1 MPTTCFS
8 NGAGV
13 WRVWVALVLTE
24 VLRNVVTGQLCHDV
38 WDVAKG
44 TQVLQT
50 FMSSTCQEIRS
61 RSFRGNAIH
70 FNYYLFRHTRQA
82 KYCVL
87 CCGERKGNTIV
98 PALRGLKFSLWK
110 QAQTAQIPFP
120 LRAGCICA
128 IGDMLKYS
136 TWNGVDGGLHQA
148 DRMGGLL
155 DKLELEW
162 HWHRWAGLCQL
173 GTGLREETRMQLAS
187 K

>member
-1 MPTTCFS
+1 MQPMLAFLMSSKASTFHGNPRACPLMPTTCFS

-24 VLRNVVTGQLCHDV
+24 VLRNVVTGQLRHDV

-120 LRAGCICA
+120 LRAGRVCA
-128 IGDMLKYS
+128 TADMLEYS
-136 TWNGVDGGLHQA
+136 TWNSVEGGLH
-148 DRMGGLL
+148 
-155 DKLELEW
+155 
-162 HWHRWAGLCQL
+162 
-173 GTGLREETRMQLAS
+173 
-187 K
+187 